1 MTLKTTLEQI
11 DALDR
16 EPATTAE
23 KMNYP
28 FRFREVGPDLVHD
41 ARRAHWYRLLAWG
54 LHSGRMYSA
63 GPSAVYVQ
71 VEPGSGVVRVIGIT
85 KDKDG
90 LPVRTPELES
100 ALRKAMEEAT
110 AK

>member
-41 ARRAHWYRLLAWG
+41 ARRAHELQAELMLVRARLVSACKFIIDTTPRDAWQSQLAHDV
-54 LHSGRMYSA
+54 LA
-63 GPSAVYVQ
+63 EQ
-71 VEPGSGVVRVIGIT
+71 C
-85 KDKDG
+85 
-90 LPVRTPELES
+90 
-100 ALRKAMEEAT
+100 KAMEEAT
-110 AK
+110 